1 MNIYYHPR
9 FRRSFRNLEN
19 QVKAQVEES
28 IALFR
33 RNHFDIRLGTHRLHG
48 KLKKQWSFSVNNRD
62 RVLFEF
68 LDKAQ
73 TEVVFLDIGNHRIYR

>member
-33 RNHFDIRLGTHRLHG
+33 
-48 KLKKQWSFSVNNRD
+48 
-62 RVLFEF
+62 
-68 LDKAQ
+68 
-73 TEVVFLDIGNHRIYR
+73 